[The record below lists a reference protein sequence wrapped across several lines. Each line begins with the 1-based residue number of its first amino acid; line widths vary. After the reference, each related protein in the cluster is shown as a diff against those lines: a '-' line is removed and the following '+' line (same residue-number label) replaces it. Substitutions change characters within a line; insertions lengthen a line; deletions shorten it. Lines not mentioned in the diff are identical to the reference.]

1 MDLVKA
7 ICPNLKKE
15 VKTSTNSECWFK
27 YIGGCLCIPT
37 ENILKSMNFKMPVET
52 VKKKFFP
59 DEETLQACVE
69 AGKEYAKLVK

>member
-1 MDLVKA
+1 MA
-7 ICPNLKKE
+7 
-15 VKTSTNSECWFK
+15 
-27 YIGGCLCIPT
+27 